1 MRKGL
6 RGVRDRPE
14 EGEETGT
21 AARSL
26 RSRESAP
33 PPRPH
38 AGLAWAPV
46 RRERVPGALSPVS
59 LRPSGRKGGGALKS
73 KRNEKW
79 QTRRPHPQPRN
90 RQLKGEGLGGSAPDA
105 GAGGLLRL
113 GDPGTAEQPAA
124 PGGRGRGTRWP
135 RPAARPRAHPGRRVR
150 TPGLLVLRGLG
161 SPGRGARRR
170 ALVAPLG
177 PATSPVQFPVR
188 ALSEALYSFFDLL
201 MLIPRPDCTP
211 LAPPPSWRAH
221 HSFSVLIAVPP
232 RIPVILLL
240 LHLPSTSAFLATSY
254 PRNLFRPGVPLRSQ
268 LSPFLPR
275 DGSVCGSQCS
285 SPRHERPAQSLA

>member
-21 AARSL
+21 AVRSL

-59 LRPSGRKGGGALKS
+59 LRPSGSKGGAALKS
-73 KRNEKW
+73 QRNEKR

-105 GAGGLLRL
+105 GAGGLRRL
-113 GDPGTAEQPAA
+113 GGPGTAEQPAA

-135 RPAARPRAHPGRRVR
+135 RPAARPRASRAPRADARAPGATRA
-150 TPGLLVLRGLG
+150 RGPRAG
-161 SPGRGARRR
+161 SPGAG
-170 ALVAPLG
+170 LVAPLG
-177 PATSPVQFPVR
+177 PATSPIQVPVR
-188 ALSEALYSFFDLL
+188 ALSEALYSFFDRL
-201 MLIPRPDCTP
+201 MLIPRPDCAP

-221 HSFSVLIAVPP
+221 HSFSVLVAVPP

-240 LHLPSTSAFLATSY
+240 LHLPSTSAFLATSH

-275 DGSVCGSQCS
+275 DSSVSGSQCR